1 MEAVSGEVYG
11 HFAAGAS
18 GEVTSVETFT
28 TSDGLQ
34 LAYYTDDFTNP
45 WVKAPTVLLL
55 HAAMGSA
62 RRYFAWV
69 PHLCRDYR
77 VVRLDLRGHG
87 ASEVPPAERP
97 LTLDRLVRDV
107 VELLDHLGCEAAYVV
122 GNSAGG
128 YPGQQLAMTRPKRV
142 TSLALFGSTPGLKN
156 SQAPSWIPQIQAKG
170 LRGFLAETI
179 RDRLPPNAD
188 SGLVE
193 WFLDEA
199 AKNDPAY
206 IGKFVLLMAS
216 YDWSGEVDRIGC
228 PTLVVIPGAETVG
241 SIANYDPFRR
251 LKDVEFKTYD
261 GLPHN
266 ICDAVPDRCAADL
279 RDFLRRRSPAG

>member
-1 MEAVSGEVYG
+1 M
-11 HFAAGAS
+11 
-18 GEVTSVETFT
+18 TETQSFT
-28 TSDGLQ
+28 ASDGLS
-34 LAYYTDDFTNP
+34 LSYYADDFTDP
-45 WVKAPTVLLL
+45 WKRAPTLLLL

-69 PHLCRDYR
+69 PHLSRDWR

-87 ASEVPPAERP
+87 SSQVPPTDRP
-97 LTLDRLVRDV
+97 LLLERLVTDV
-107 VELLDHLGCEAAYVV
+107 VELLDHLGCETAHIV

-128 YPGQQLAMTRPKRV
+128 YLGQQLAMTRPERV
-142 TSLALFGSTPGLKN
+142 RSLSLFGSTPGLKN

-179 RDRLPPNAD
+179 RDRLAAD
-188 SGLVE
+188 AGPGLVE

-216 YDWSGEVDRIGC
+216 YDWSGEVERIQC
-228 PTLVVIPGAETVG
+228 PTLVVIPGGETVG
-241 SIANYDPFRR
+241 SLANYEPFRK
-251 LKDVEFKTYD
+251 LPDVEVKVYD

-279 RDFLRRRSPAG
+279 RDFLRRRFGE

>member
-1 MEAVSGEVYG
+1 
-11 HFAAGAS
+11 
-18 GEVTSVETFT
+18 VESFT
-28 TSDGLQ
+28 TSDGLI
-34 LAYYTDDFTNP
+34 LAYDIDDFTDP
-45 WVKAPTVLLL
+45 WKEAPTLLLL

-69 PHLCRDYR
+69 PHLSRHYR

-87 ASEVPPAERP
+87 RSQVPPADQP
-97 LTLDRLVRDV
+97 LSLDRLAIDV
-107 VELLDHLGCEAAYVV
+107 AELLDHFGLEAAHVV

-128 YPGQQLAMTRPKRV
+128 YLGQQLAMTRPERV
-142 TSLALFGSTPGLKN
+142 RSLSLFGSTPGLKN

-170 LRGFLAETI
+170 LRAFLAETI
-179 RDRLPPNAD
+179 RDRLAAD
-188 SGLVE
+188 ANPGLVE

-199 AKNDPAY
+199 AKNDPSY

-216 YDWSGEVDRIGC
+216 YDWSGEVERIAC
-228 PTLVVIPGAETVG
+228 PTLVVIPGNETVG
-241 SIANYDPFRR
+241 SIANYDPFRK
-251 LKDVEFKTYD
+251 LKDVEIKVYD

-279 RDFLRRRSPAG
+279 RDFLRRRFGEK

>member
-1 MEAVSGEVYG
+1 MN
-11 HFAAGAS
+11 
-18 GEVTSVETFT
+18 TFT
-28 TSDGLQ
+28 TSDSLR
-34 LAYYTDDFTNP
+34 LAYYVDDFTNP
-45 WVKAPTVLLL
+45 WAKAPTVLLL

-62 RRYFAWV
+62 KRYFAWV

-87 ASEVPPAERP
+87 ASQVPSDGQA
-97 LTLDRLVRDV
+97 LTLERLVTDV
-107 VELLDHLGCEAAYVV
+107 VELLDHLGLGATHVV

-128 YPGQQLAMTRPKRV
+128 YLGQQLAMTRLERV
-142 TSLALFGSTPGLKN
+142 ASLSLYGSTPGLKN

-170 LRGFLAETI
+170 MRGFLAETI
-179 RDRLPPNAD
+179 RDRLPRDAD
-188 SGLVE
+188 PGLVE

-216 YDWSGEVDRIGC
+216 YDWSGEVDRIAC
-228 PTLVVIPGAETVG
+228 PTMVVIPGAETVG
-241 SIANYDPFRR
+241 SLDNYKPFRR
-251 LKDVEFKTYD
+251 LRDVEFKVYD

-279 RDFLRRRSPAG
+279 RGFLDRRFPPA